1 MNIRGVYVGLSGLRA
16 LNRAGGRWLIALS
29 VVFLTLPVMAL
40 ANTPKH
46 DLKQLEKTVAGFL
59 QNHYRSAN
67 ASKMTVTVNQ
77 LDRRLKL
84 PQCQKDLRMS
94 VNDPNNT
101 GGNITVHTQCDGQQ
115 NWSLYVPAQV
125 TLFRAL
131 AVASRNLNRGELI
144 DAGDISMEVVN
155 ISQLRQGYLES
166 REQIIGQELKRPINK
181 GEAFR
186 NAILDAPL
194 VIKRG
199 DEVAIEALA
208 GSIAVT
214 SSGTAMANGRI
225 GQRIKVRNSQSDRIV
240 SAQVM
245 NAGKVQTTL

>member
-1 MNIRGVYVGLSGLRA
+1 MKIRGVNLGLFGLQSIKNAR
-16 LNRAGGRWLIALS
+16 RRWLVALS
-29 VVFLTLPVMAL
+29 VVFLTLPLVAL

-67 ASKMTVTVNQ
+67 ASKMTVTVSK

-84 PQCQKDLRMS
+84 PQCEKDLRMS
-94 VNDPNNT
+94 VNDLSNT
-101 GGNITVHTQCDGQQ
+101 GGNITVHTQCESQQ
-115 NWSLYVPAQV
+115 AWSLYVPAQV
-125 TLFRAL
+125 TLFRPL

-144 DAGDISMEVVN
+144 DDADISIEIVN

-166 REQIIGQELKRPINK
+166 REHIIGQELKRPINK

-199 DEVAIEALA
+199 DNVEIEALA

-245 NAGKVQTTL
+245 SAGKVQTTL